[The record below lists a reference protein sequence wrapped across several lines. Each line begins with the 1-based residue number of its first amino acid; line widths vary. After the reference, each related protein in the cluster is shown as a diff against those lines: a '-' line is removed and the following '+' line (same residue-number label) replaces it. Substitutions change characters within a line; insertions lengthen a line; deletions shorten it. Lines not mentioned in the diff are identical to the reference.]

1 VARVFDPGSAFARPR
16 EIIDLVA
23 RNEGP
28 YLSRYATFQFGVPD
42 ANDNTHFVI
51 LYEMA
56 GRRHTMDGW
65 LTDDDRV
72 ILEERKPELA
82 SLTP

>member
-1 VARVFDPGSAFARPR
+1 
-16 EIIDLVA
+16 
-23 RNEGP
+23 
-28 YLSRYATFQFGVPD
+28 
-42 ANDNTHFVI
+42 
-51 LYEMA
+51 MA